1 MDPNLRNT
9 LVVIIMGAVPC
20 VTLVAFIA
28 AIIRNVPKNKRK
40 KKKK

>member
-1 MDPNLRNT
+1 MDAVRNT

-20 VTLVAFIA
+20 ATVVALIV
-28 AIIRNVPKNKRK
+28 AIIRKMPKNKHK

>member
-1 MDPNLRNT
+1 MDPNVRNT

-20 VTLVAFIA
+20 ATVVALIA
-28 AIIRNVPKNKRK
+28 AIIRKVPKNKHK